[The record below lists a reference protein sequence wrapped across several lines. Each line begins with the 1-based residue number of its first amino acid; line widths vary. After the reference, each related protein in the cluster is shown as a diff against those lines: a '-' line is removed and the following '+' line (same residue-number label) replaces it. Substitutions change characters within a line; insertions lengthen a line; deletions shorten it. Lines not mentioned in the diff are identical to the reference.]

1 MAQEV
6 ARGQIWMLRLGTPSK
21 RRPVLVLSR
30 QSLVELLHTVTVVA
44 ITSTGRNS
52 PTEVAL
58 GIDEGLKQPSFANL
72 VNVFT
77 VPKSNLH
84 RFVGTLGQ
92 PKMRA
97 VCEAL
102 AIAVGC
108 E

>member
-1 MAQEV
+1 VAQEV
-6 ARGQIWMLRLGTPSK
+6 ARGQIWMLRLGPRDK
-21 RRPVLVLSR
+21 RRPVVVLSR
-30 QSLVELLHTVTVVA
+30 PTLIELLHTVTVVA
-44 ITSTGRNS
+44 ITSTGHGS

-58 GIDEGLKQPSFANL
+58 GIDEGLKKPSFANL

-77 VPKSNLH
+77 VPKSCLH

-92 PKMRA
+92 AKMRA